1 MKMMLI
7 AGLVITFPA
16 ILVLFFYMGSAVA
29 FSALASLAVNSI
41 PFIVGGM
48 LLRKGG
54 GGDEAEH

>member
-1 MKMMLI
+1 MKTMLI

-16 ILVLFFYMGSAVA
+16 ILVLIFNLGSTLALA
-29 FSALASLAVNSI
+29 ALASLAVNSI

-54 GGDEAEH
+54 GGDEAGH

>member
-7 AGLVITFPA
+7 AGLIITFPA
-16 ILVLFFYMGSAVA
+16 ILVLIMDMNKVIA

-41 PFIVGGM
+41 PFIVGGL